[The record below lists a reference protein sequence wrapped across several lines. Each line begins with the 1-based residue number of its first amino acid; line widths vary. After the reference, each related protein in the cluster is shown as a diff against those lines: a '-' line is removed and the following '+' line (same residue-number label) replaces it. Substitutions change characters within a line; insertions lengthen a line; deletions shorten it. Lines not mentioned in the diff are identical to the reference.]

1 MPLKYVRSLFV
12 RFLDYELSVQSFDH
26 YFILNPKSTIPQ
38 NGFLFEGSLRE
49 NIDPM
54 GKLTNEEIKGFIN
67 KLDLNLDRIN
77 E

>member
-1 MPLKYVRSLFV
+1 MLIFLF
-12 RFLDYELSVQSFDH
+12 LFD
-26 YFILNPKSTIPQ
+26 PKSTIPQ
-38 NGFLFEGSLRE
+38 NGFLFEGTLRE

-67 KLDLNLDRIN
+67 KLDLNLDRLN